1 MANLNRTLSGVGT
14 IKVPILQVRAL
25 RFGNVK

>member
-1 MANLNRTLSGVGT
+1 MPNLNRNPLEVGT

-25 RFGNVK
+25 RFGKVK